1 VKSKKKF
8 WGKNKNKKEKT
19 QIKKRADS
27 KKKRANLEK
36 GALHKKGRS

>member
-8 WGKNKNKKEKT
+8 WGKNKKKNR
-19 QIKKRADS
+19 IKKRADL

-36 GALHKKGRS
+36 GAPDKKGRS

>member
-8 WGKNKNKKEKT
+8 WGKNRKEKT
-19 QIKKRADS
+19 QIKKRADL

-36 GALHKKGRS
+36 GALDKKGRS